1 MESKYNIGVAAGEA
15 DIEAIARFQVAMALE
30 SEGTKLCLATVR
42 RGVETG
48 ITEGHA
54 IYIVARNAE
63 GAAIGSLM
71 LTTEWSDWH
80 CCQYYWIQSVYVR
93 PEDRQ
98 RGAFSAMFAYARE
111 AARRAGAAALR
122 LYVDQN
128 NSRAM
133 AVYRALGM
141 HESHYRMYEL

>member
-30 SEGTKLCLATVR
+30 SEGTKLCPATVR

-63 GAAIGSLM
+63 DAAIGSLM

-93 PEDRQ
+93 PEDRR